1 VFFSLAAALDAKMS
15 SLSVE
20 QQAKIDK
27 DAAKKEAKTEA
38 KEEREEQKR
47 KVCVYSSMR
56 ISQFI
61 DIMAVPH
68 YSLPKSLSSG

>member
-1 VFFSLAAALDAKMS
+1 LLFAAALDAKMS

-47 KVCVYSSMR
+47 KVRFFVLLPSFTY
-56 ISQFI
+56 I
-61 DIMAVPH
+61 DVEGTAG
-68 YSLPKSLSSG
+68 SLQRSPLNG